1 MTNTIRTKRGLEAN
15 RTSVTPAEGELI
27 YTTDQK
33 KLYVGDG
40 TTAGGVAVG
49 STSGERD
56 FVAEF
61 AIAAGKPVA
70 LNYNGKIEEVFSIN
84 QANATGT
91 PATMTTTGAAAEAS
105 FTVYDDVN
113 DKIVWLYRNSSGFPV
128 VVVGTV
134 GSLTVTW
141 GTPVVVASIS
151 CITYTIAYV
160 GNGKVVVSFSLSSND
175 DGVAYVG
182 TVSGNSISFGAQAT
196 FSTGQVQFLSSAY
209 DKANDRVAV
218 VYRDGG
224 NNYGRLVVGQ
234 VSGTSITFG
243 TPAIYS
249 GTTVIANSSVVYDD
263 AAGKIVIFADAGAS
277 AADVR
282 YCVATISGNSATFG
296 TLTSIVVSA
305 VQAFSYAAYDTKNK
319 KYLVAY
325 RTATTTF
332 SGKFGTYSGGT
343 ITWGDTG
350 VIDNVSAN
358 PTPPSIAV
366 DPYSDMF
373 VYTAR
378 NGGGGGA
385 TFVRLSALPSVPS
398 ALTNTQFDNAS
409 GGTITQPSVAFD
421 TSSRQS
427 VVCYYNTNPAGL
439 RYTAFRNYTNFTNSI
454 DFIGFAKSAISAGAT
469 GTVTIQGGT
478 STNQTGLVAG
488 SIYYVNSSG
497 TLTTTETPVV
507 AGFGLSATSLWVND
521 AAGPTT
527 TALVPIA
534 SSTVTGTPSAI
545 EFTNLPQY
553 DAYII
558 DISNLISSTFSA
570 LFVQFYLNGTLNTAN
585 YAYGGITHNT
595 ASAIILYSSSATEI
609 SFGTDSVMTDPT
621 SGRINIFNG
630 AQSAK
635 PVDMTAHIKRS
646 LNPLTTLLS
655 GTCKNPSL
663 QTFDGIRF
671 TLNTGTFTSG
681 NIKVYGV
688 L

>member
-1 MTNTIRTKRGLEAN
+1 MTNTILTKRGLEAN

-40 TTAGGVAVG
+40 ATAGGVAV
-49 STSGERD
+49 SSASGERD
-56 FVAEF
+56 FVAAS
-61 AIAAGKPVA
+61 AIAAGKAVA

-91 PATMTTTGAAAEAS
+91 PATMTTTGATAEAS

-151 CITYTIAYV
+151 CAYYTIAYV

-218 VYRDGG
+218 VYRDGAG
-224 NNYGRLVVGQ
+224 SDYGRLVVGQ

-243 TPAIYS
+243 TPAVYS
-249 GTTVIANSSVVYDD
+249 GTTTISNSSVVYDD

-343 ITWGDTG
+343 ITWSDAGA
-350 VIDNVSAN
+350 IDSVSHPVRYAAIRHAARIN
-358 PTPPSIAV
+358 LHISGCLNCFDAV
-366 DPYSDMF
+366 AIDRHPLFADIGNSL
-373 VYTAR
+373 
-378 NGGGGGA
+378 GGGDCCLFSLYRGGDDLCLVG
-385 TFVRLSALPSVPS
+385 FVLVALMADVPLLSADSQACQQKQSDQRLNHLPTFS
-398 ALTNTQFDNAS
+398 
-409 GGTITQPSVAFD
+409 
-421 TSSRQS
+421 
-427 VVCYYNTNPAGL
+427 
-439 RYTAFRNYTNFTNSI
+439 
-454 DFIGFAKSAISAGAT
+454 
-469 GTVTIQGGT
+469 
-478 STNQTGLVAG
+478 STNLM
-488 SIYYVNSSG
+488 
-497 TLTTTETPVV
+497 
-507 AGFGLSATSLWVND
+507 
-521 AAGPTT
+521 
-527 TALVPIA
+527 
-534 SSTVTGTPSAI
+534 
-545 EFTNLPQY
+545 
-553 DAYII
+553 
-558 DISNLISSTFSA
+558 
-570 LFVQFYLNGTLNTAN
+570 
-585 YAYGGITHNT
+585 T
-595 ASAIILYSSSATEI
+595 AS
-609 SFGTDSVMTDPT
+609 
-621 SGRINIFNG
+621 
-630 AQSAK
+630 
-635 PVDMTAHIKRS
+635 
-646 LNPLTTLLS
+646 
-655 GTCKNPSL
+655 
-663 QTFDGIRF
+663 
-671 TLNTGTFTSG
+671 
-681 NIKVYGV
+681 
-688 L
+688 